1 MKNWHKTFEIT
12 AVQWSNGLLY
22 MPFVLY
28 FSFQISFKKYVSQFC
43 NYVCLK
49 KSASWA
55 MKLSDFLFTKAMKLI
70 FVLMCR

>member
-1 MKNWHKTFEIT
+1 
-12 AVQWSNGLLY
+12 